1 MGEKRIDELN
11 DAQYPS
17 YYHYLPIDR
26 DVAAET
32 AKLKADYFGR
42 ANDSSDIR
50 CLGNTNTTGAII
62 PSGKYFYKY
71 DSYHSNRALAKAIS
85 NIAVNATLTEN
96 TNFKYVTIGEELDSL
111 NAALSNKQD
120 KSWTLI
126 KSGTTVATG
135 NSVSLGDIRDYNELC
150 IVSQVS
156 NKTYCGIMTIPTI
169 VLTSGITQT
178 RLYGFG
184 EYATDHAYS
193 GFRLALEYN
202 ATTGI
207 LNVKN
212 SYGAKA
218 ESIDTVNSLVIWAY
232 AR

>member
-32 AKLKADYFGR
+32 AKLKTDYFGR

-71 DSYHSNRALAKAIS
+71 DTYHSNRALAKAIS
-85 NIAVNATLTEN
+85 NIAVNATLTQN

-111 NAALSNKQD
+111 NAALTNRVDVSSNITKSSYLSTTDNLSAVIIMNKIAIVYGNIAVSTAPGSGIALLYGLPKPKD
-120 KSWTLI
+120 KPIVNFVGDNKTFRGYIEEDSLGVVVLH
-126 KSGTTVATG
+126 SYGTTNTG
-135 NSVSLGDIRDYNELC
+135 WFSFNL
-150 IVSQVS
+150 
-156 NKTYCGIMTIPTI
+156 
-169 VLTSGITQT
+169 
-178 RLYGFG
+178 
-184 EYATDHAYS
+184 AYEI
-193 GFRLALEYN
+193 G
-202 ATTGI
+202 
-207 LNVKN
+207 
-212 SYGAKA
+212 
-218 ESIDTVNSLVIWAY
+218 
-232 AR
+232 

>member
-111 NAALSNKQD
+111 NAALLNYCKF
-120 KSWTLI
+120 KHLY
-126 KSGTTVATG
+126 SGTSNIYSKTIDLSEYDAVM
-135 NSVSLGDIRDYNELC
+135 LGVGY
-150 IVSQVS
+150 
-156 NKTYCGIMTIPTI
+156 
-169 VLTSGITQT
+169 SG
-178 RLYGFG
+178 RV
-184 EYATDHAYS
+184 YATS
-193 GFRLALEYN
+193 IINKG
-202 ATTGI
+202 TTGSI
-207 LNVKN
+207 EMYMGWDASNRFIGGADFTISDNGIAVGSARYSLINASGSSNFTETTN
-212 SYGAKA
+212 SKVAIYEIYGIK
-218 ESIDTVNSLVIWAY
+218 Y
-232 AR
+232 